1 MSAAPTSLPVL
12 RVTPMMVLAD
22 ITPAL
27 TRYEALGFERVE
39 TGDAGCIGLRAGQTA
54 VILASTS
61 FVRGDFGA
69 ANASRLAGQTINYIH
84 VASVDEVSRGLASSA
99 VILQDARTRGGTREL
114 LVDDNGDLF
123 ILFTDSTLVRIP

>member
-1 MSAAPTSLPVL
+1 MSAAPARLPVL

-39 TGDAGCIGLRAGQTA
+39 TGDVGCIGLRAGETA

-84 VASVDEVSRGLASSA
+84 VASVDEVRRGLAPSA

-123 ILFTDSTLVRIP
+123 ILSEKVA

>member
-1 MSAAPTSLPVL
+1 
-12 RVTPMMVLAD
+12 MMVLAD

-27 TRYEALGFERVE
+27 ARYEALGFERVE

-69 ANASRLAGQTINYIH
+69 ANASRLAGQTVNYIH
-84 VASVDEVSRGLASSA
+84 VASVDEVRRGLSPSA
-99 VILQDARTRGGTREL
+99 VVLEDARTRGGTREL
-114 LVDDNGDLF
+114 LVDDGGDLF
-123 ILFTDSTLVRIP
+123 ILAEQVA

>member
-1 MSAAPTSLPVL
+1 MSAAPAHLPVL
-12 RVTPMMVLAD
+12 KVTPMMVLAD
-22 ITPAL
+22 ISPAL

-84 VASVDEVSRGLASSA
+84 VASVDEVRRGLQPSA
-99 VILQDARTRGGTREL
+99 VVLQDARTRGGTREL
-114 LVDDNGDLF
+114 LVDDSGDLF
-123 ILFTDSTLVRIP
+123 ILAEKVA